1 MRIRP
6 EKNAP
11 GASTIGADD
20 QPATKK
26 SAKRTTGK
34 ATAKKSG

>member
-1 MRIRP
+1 VQ
-6 EKNAP
+6 KNAP
-11 GASTIGADD
+11 GAATVDADD

-26 SAKRTTGK
+26 TAKRSARK